1 MDYTLEFE
9 KPVHELETQIRELK
23 ESNDKP
29 WINISKEIKALQK
42 KVDNMIHE
50 IYGNLSS
57 WERVQLSRHPKRPHT
72 VDYIDTIIEEFHEL
86 HGDRRFSDDKSMI
99 TGFGHF
105 RGMKVAVVGI

>member
-29 WINISKEIKALQK
+29 GINISKEIKALQK

-57 WERVQLSRHPKRPHT
+57 
-72 VDYIDTIIEEFHEL
+72 
-86 HGDRRFSDDKSMI
+86 
-99 TGFGHF
+99 
-105 RGMKVAVVGI
+105 